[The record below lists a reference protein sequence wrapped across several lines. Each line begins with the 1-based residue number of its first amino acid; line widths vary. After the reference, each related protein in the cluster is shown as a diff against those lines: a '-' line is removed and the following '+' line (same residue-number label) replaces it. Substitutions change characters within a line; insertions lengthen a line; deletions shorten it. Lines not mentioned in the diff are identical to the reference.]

1 MQKINIKHQPIYIVF
16 SYVLCLLFPCLVQAQ
31 HTGDTSAP
39 RIRNI
44 IYTTPVSK
52 NTVINGLAIG
62 FAPVTWRGANTLSIN
77 GVSVSASPVDPFIGM
92 AVLFFSIDRHKG
104 DSAHPRET
112 LGAKNYLIK
121 KTDTIKSVYNGLII
135 GSISAGART
144 NGVNIS
150 VILNSSYSMNGIS
163 IAGLHNFHYSFNGIL
178 IAGLRNKTTTG
189 RGLQIG
195 LFNRC
200 NEGKLV
206 QIGLINRIG
215 KRTIPFINF
224 QF

>member
-1 MQKINIKHQPIYIVF
+1 MQNLNIKHQPLSCMI
-16 SYVLCLLFPCLVQAQ
+16 LVILIPFLAKSQ

-39 RIRNI
+39 RIRNVI
-44 IYTTPVSK
+44 FTTPVSK

-62 FAPVTWRGANTLSIN
+62 FAPVAWRYARTLSIN
-77 GVSVSASPVDPFIGM
+77 GISISASPIDPFLGIY
-92 AVLFFSIDRHKG
+92 ALIYSVDWHKS

-112 LGAKNYLIK
+112 IGTKDYYRKA
-121 KTDTIKSVYNGLII
+121 TDTVKDHFNGLVV
-135 GSISAGART
+135 GSLTSGPHS
-144 NGVNIS
+144 NGINIS
-150 VILNSSYSMNGIS
+150 FILNSSYSMNGLS
-163 IAGLHNFHYSFNGIL
+163 IAGLHNFHYSFNGVL

-195 LFNRC
+195 LLNNC
-200 NEGKLV
+200 KEGKLV
-206 QIGLINRIG
+206 QIGLLNRIG